1 MSVKT
6 IVMLLAGG
14 EGRRLYP
21 LTMDRTKPAVPWGG
35 RYRIIDIVLS
45 NFVNSGF
52 TRINVLTQFK
62 ADSLIK
68 HISRGWQL
76 ESKFGRYIDIIPAQM
91 RVSKDWY
98 KGSADAIFQ
107 NLNLIHDES
116 PDHVFVFGSDHI
128 YKMEIN
134 QFLNYHKK
142 KKADLTIAALPV
154 PINEAKRFGVIEV
167 DRDMRVIGFQEKPQ
181 NPKPMPGN
189 PDLAL
194 VSMGNY
200 IFKSDVLVDVVSEDA
215 KKENSEHD
223 FGKNVIPSMYE
234 RNKVYVYDFRKNR
247 VPGITR
253 KERGYWVDIGTI
265 DSYWQASMD
274 LVSVSPVFNLYN
286 RKWPIY
292 SYNPDSPPAK
302 FVFANEKKK
311 RVGVATDSIVA
322 EGCIVSGG
330 RVNKS
335 ILFSNVRVNSFSD
348 VDNCILFNN
357 VNVGRYCKLK
367 NVLCDKDVNIPPKT
381 VIGYNLEED
390 RKRFK
395 ITEGGIVVIP
405 KGYRFE

>member
-6 IVMLLAGG
+6 IAMLLAGG

-107 NLNLIHDES
+107 NLNLIYDES

-167 DRDMRVIGFQEKPQ
+167 DRDMRVIGFQEKPE

-234 RNKVYVYDFRKNR
+234 RYRVYVYDFRKNR

>member
-6 IVMLLAGG
+6 LTMLLAGG

-91 RVSKDWY
+91 RVSKEWY
-98 KGSADAIFQ
+98 KGSADAIYQ
-107 NLNLIHDES
+107 NLNLIYDES
-116 PDHVFVFGSDHI
+116 PEHVFVFGSDHI
-128 YKMEIN
+128 YKMEIG
-134 QFLNYHKK
+134 QFLNYHRRKR
-142 KKADLTIAALPV
+142 ADLTIAALPV
-154 PINEAKRFGVIEV
+154 PIEEARRFGVIEV
-167 DRDMRVIGFQEKPQ
+167 DRDMRVIGFQEKPE
-181 NPKPMPGN
+181 NPKPMPNN
-189 PDLAL
+189 PDYAL

-200 IFKSDVLVDVVSEDA
+200 VFKSDVLVEVVKKDA
-215 KKENSEHD
+215 ELENSEHD
-223 FGKNVIPSMYE
+223 FGKNVIPSMYG
-234 RNKVYVYDFRKNR
+234 NFKVFVYDFRKNR
-247 VPGITR
+247 VPGITKR
-253 KERGYWVDIGTI
+253 EIGYWVDIGTI

-286 RKWPIY
+286 KKWPIY
-292 SYNPDSPPAK
+292 SYNPDAPPAK
-302 FVFANEKKK
+302 FVFANQKTK
-311 RVGVATDSIVA
+311 RVGVATDSIVS

-335 ILFSNVRVNSFSD
+335 ILFPGVRINSFAS
-348 VDNCILFNN
+348 VDNCILFND
-357 VNVGRYCKLK
+357 VNVGRYCKLR
-367 NVLCDKDVNIPPKT
+367 NVLCDKGVVIPERTK
-381 VIGYNLEED
+381 IGFNLEED
-390 RKRFK
+390 RNRFK
-395 ITEGGIVVIP
+395 VTENGIVVIP
-405 KGYRFE
+405 KGYKFE

>member
-6 IVMLLAGG
+6 IAMLLAGG

-91 RVSKDWY
+91 RVSKEWY

-107 NLNLIHDES
+107 NLNIIYDEM
-116 PDHVFVFGSDHI
+116 PEHVFVFGSDHI
-128 YKMEIN
+128 YKMEIG
-134 QFLNYHKK
+134 QFLNYHRRKR
-142 KKADLTIAALPV
+142 ADLTISALPV
-154 PINEAKRFGVIEV
+154 PIEEAKRFGVIEV
-167 DRDMRVIGFQEKPQ
+167 DKDMRVIGFEEKPE
-181 NPKPMPGN
+181 NPKPMPNN

-200 IFKSDVLVDVVSEDA
+200 IFKAETLVEVVKNDA
-215 KKENSEHD
+215 EREESEHD
-223 FGKNVIPSMYE
+223 FGKNVIPSMYKKY
-234 RNKVYVYDFRKNR
+234 KVFVYDFRKNR

-253 KERGYWVDIGTI
+253 REIGYWVDIGTI
-265 DSYWQASMD
+265 DSYWKASMD
-274 LVSVSPVFNLYN
+274 LVSVTPIFNLYN
-286 RKWPIY
+286 KKWPIY
-292 SYNPDSPPAK
+292 SYNPDAPPAK
-302 FVFANEKKK
+302 FVFANEKRK
-311 RVGVATDSIVA
+311 RVGIATDSIVA

-330 RVNKS
+330 KVNKS
-335 ILFSNVRVNSFSD
+335 ILFSNVRVNSYSE
-348 VDNCILFNN
+348 VDHCILFND
-357 VNVGRYCKLK
+357 VNVGRHCKLR
-367 NVLCDKDVNIPPKT
+367 NVLCDKGVHIPPHTK
-381 VIGYNLEED
+381 IGYNLEED
-390 RKRFK
+390 KKRFK
-395 ITEGGIVVIP
+395 VTEEGIVVIP
-405 KGYRFE
+405 KGYKFE

>member
-6 IVMLLAGG
+6 IAMLLAGG

-167 DRDMRVIGFQEKPQ
+167 DRDMRVIGFQEKPE

-234 RNKVYVYDFRKNR
+234 RYRVYVYDFRKNR

-395 ITEGGIVVIP
+395 VTEGGIVVIP

>member
-1 MSVKT
+1 MSTKT
-6 IVMLLAGG
+6 IAMLLAGG

-91 RVSKDWY
+91 RVSKEWY
-98 KGSADAIFQ
+98 KGSADAIYQ
-107 NLNLIHDES
+107 NLNLIYDES
-116 PDHVFVFGSDHI
+116 PEHVFVFGSDHI
-128 YKMEIN
+128 YKMEVG
-134 QFLNYHKK
+134 QFLNYHRRKR
-142 KKADLTIAALPV
+142 ADLTIAALPV
-154 PINEAKRFGVIEV
+154 PIEEAKRFGVIEV
-167 DRDMRVIGFQEKPQ
+167 DKDMRVIGFEEKPAS
-181 NPKPMPGN
+181 PKPLPGN
-189 PDLAL
+189 KNLAL

-200 IFKSDVLVDVVSEDA
+200 IFKAETLVEVVKKDAED
-215 KKENSEHD
+215 ENSEHD
-223 FGKNVIPSMYE
+223 FGKNIIPSMFEMY
-234 RNKVYVYDFRKNR
+234 KVYVYDFRKNR
-247 VPGITR
+247 VPGITK
-253 KERGYWVDIGTI
+253 KEIGYWVDIGTI

-286 RKWPIY
+286 KKWPIF
-292 SYNPDSPPAK
+292 SYNQDAPPAK
-302 FVFANEKKK
+302 FVFANEKRK

-322 EGCIVSGG
+322 EGCIISGG

-335 ILFSNVRVNSFSD
+335 ILFSNVRVNSYSE
-348 VDNCILFNN
+348 VDHCILFND
-357 VNVGRYCKLK
+357 VNVGRYCKLR
-367 NVLCDKDVNIPPKT
+367 NVLCDKGVHIPPRTK
-381 VIGYNLEED
+381 IGYNLEED

-395 ITEGGIVVIP
+395 VTENGIVVIP
-405 KGYRFE
+405 KGYKFE

>member
-14 EGRRLYP
+14 EGRRLFP

-91 RVSKDWY
+91 RVSRDWY
-98 KGSADAIFQ
+98 KGSADAIYQ
-107 NLNLIHDES
+107 NLNIINDES
-116 PDHVFVFGSDHI
+116 PEHVFVFGADHI
-128 YKMEIN
+128 YKMEIS
-134 QFLNYHKK
+134 QFLNYHRRKR
-142 KKADLTIAALPV
+142 ADLTISALPV
-154 PINEAKRFGVIEV
+154 PIEEAKRFGVIEV
-167 DRDMRVIGFQEKPQ
+167 DKDMRVIGFEEKPE

-189 PDLAL
+189 PDFAL

-200 IFKSDVLVDVVSEDA
+200 IFKADVLVDVVKRDA
-215 KKENSEHD
+215 EKENSEHD
-223 FGKNVIPSMYE
+223 FGKNVIPSMY
-234 RNKVYVYDFRKNR
+234 NDYKVFVYDFRKNR
-247 VPGITR
+247 VPGITK
-253 KERGYWVDIGTI
+253 KEIGYWVDIGTI
-265 DSYWQASMD
+265 DSYWKASMD
-274 LVSVSPVFNLYN
+274 LVSVSPIFNLYN
-286 RKWPIY
+286 KKWPIY
-292 SYNPDSPPAK
+292 SYNQDAPPAK

-311 RVGVATDSIVA
+311 RVGVATDSIIA
-322 EGCIVSGG
+322 EGCIISGG

-335 ILFSNVRVNSFSD
+335 ILFSNVRINSYSN

-357 VNVGRYCKLK
+357 VNVGRHCKLK
-367 NVLCDKDVNIPPKT
+367 NVLCDKDVNIPPHT

-390 RKRFK
+390 KKRFK
-395 ITEGGIVVIP
+395 VTEEGIVVIP
-405 KGYRFE
+405 KGYKFD